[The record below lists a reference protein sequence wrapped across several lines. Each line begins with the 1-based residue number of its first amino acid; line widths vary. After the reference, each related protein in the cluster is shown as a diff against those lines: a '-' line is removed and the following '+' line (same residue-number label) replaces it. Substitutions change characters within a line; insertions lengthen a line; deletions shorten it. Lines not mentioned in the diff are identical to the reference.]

1 MSNSQK
7 TAVLVQLPDGT
18 IIQSSGLIKRL
29 LGYSQRQLIGKK
41 PDELGLH
48 FVLPDGRPLPTEALP
63 FIQIFR
69 EKKEITPSVL
79 GIFNTTSQTLK
90 WVQVC
95 GRPGKVVNGNV
106 LTASTTYNET
116 SPTAEISSAVSDFS
130 GSGNIWEKTFDALQ
144 DVITILTPDLRV
156 VRANKAT
163 FITFGITEV
172 ELIGRHCYEVFQG
185 KDEPC
190 HDCPVWQPTPSKT
203 TDTSLIFNERLNKT
217 FDVSSSPVFNK
228 DGSVQ
233 FLIHSARDVTQ
244 KLITTDQRNMFSA
257 AIEQINESVVLTDD
271 IGKIRYVNS
280 SYTQTTGYS
289 FEEVFD
295 QDLSYLNINTDSAP
309 LFREIY
315 STLRDG
321 KSWQGRLT
329 SRRKDDT
336 IFEEYATIS
345 PVINNA
351 GKISNFVAV
360 KRDITQEEELR
371 IQLQQA
377 VKMEAIGTLASGI
390 AHDFNNI
397 LSAMIGYG
405 QIAKGRLEQ
414 NDPLLADIEQILQAG
429 DRAAN
434 LVKQILAFC
443 RHDTQENF
451 LPVKL
456 QYIVKEVTNLLRS
469 SFPATIEISKEINSS
484 CDPIMADPGQL
495 HQVLMNLCT
504 NAKQAIGDNHGRLTL
519 RLDEIEV
526 NEPQM
531 LSGAVL
537 LTSGKYAHLAVED
550 NGVGMSQEIKERI
563 FDPFFTTKSINQGTG
578 LGLSVVQGIVEK
590 HGGYIRIDSQED
602 VGSTFNLYFPIVDL
616 EATKEAESSEQ
627 DQPGTERVM
636 LIEDEAMLAKVM
648 SRMLSKLGYKV
659 TIFTDSL
666 KAVKE
671 YRRNPYDFDVVI
683 TDMTMPHMT
692 GAELAREV
700 LSLRP
705 ELPII
710 MTTGYS
716 ESIDEERSKRIGITT
731 FMLKPVKKKPLAKE
745 LRKVLDNV

>member
-1 MSNSQK
+1 MSNSQQ
-7 TAVLVQLPDGT
+7 TAILVHQPDGT
-18 IIQSSGLIKRL
+18 ITQSKGLIKRL
-29 LGYSQRQLIGKK
+29 LGYSQRQILGKN
-41 PDELGLH
+41 PAALGLH
-48 FVLPDGRPLPTEALP
+48 FVLPDGSPLPAEALP
-63 FIQIFR
+63 YNQILR
-69 EKKEITPSVL
+69 KKKEITPSVL
-79 GIFNTTSQTLK
+79 GIFNTTSQKLK
-90 WVQVC
+90 WFEVS
-95 GRPGKVVNGNV
+95 GHPGKVVNGNV
-106 LTASTTYNET
+106 LTANTTYKET
-116 SPTAEISSAVSDFS
+116 TPVVGTSSVLPDFS
-130 GSGNIWEKTFDALQ
+130 ASGNIWEKTFDALQ

-156 VRANKAT
+156 IRANEAT
-163 FITFGITEV
+163 YITFGITKA
-172 ELIGRHCYEVFQG
+172 ELIGKHCYEVFQG

-190 HDCPVWQPTPSKT
+190 HDCPAWQPSPSKAI
-203 TDTSLIFNERLNKT
+203 DTKLIFNERLSKT

-244 KLITTDQRNMFSA
+244 KLKTTDQRNMFSA

-271 IGKIRYVNS
+271 KGKIRYVNS

-289 FEEVFD
+289 VEEVFNK
-295 QDLSYLNINTDSAP
+295 DLSYLNINSDSVP

-315 STLRDG
+315 STLRKG

-345 PVINNA
+345 PVTDSN

-405 QIAKGRLEQ
+405 QIAKGRLEH

-443 RHDTQENF
+443 RRDTQENF

-469 SFPATIEISKEINSS
+469 SFPATIEISKEINSD
-484 CDPIMADPGQL
+484 CDPVMADPGQL

-504 NAKQAIGDNHGRLTL
+504 NAKQAIGNNHGRLTF
-519 RLDEIEV
+519 RLDEIVV

-531 LSGAVL
+531 LSGAIL
-537 LTSGKYAHLAVED
+537 LTSGRYAHLAVED
-550 NGVGMSQEIKERI
+550 NGMGMSKEIKARI

-578 LGLSVVQGIVEK
+578 LGLSVVQGIV
-590 HGGYIRIDSQED
+590 
-602 VGSTFNLYFPIVDL
+602 
-616 EATKEAESSEQ
+616 
-627 DQPGTERVM
+627 
-636 LIEDEAMLAKVM
+636 
-648 SRMLSKLGYKV
+648 
-659 TIFTDSL
+659 
-666 KAVKE
+666 
-671 YRRNPYDFDVVI
+671 
-683 TDMTMPHMT
+683 
-692 GAELAREV
+692 
-700 LSLRP
+700 
-705 ELPII
+705 
-710 MTTGYS
+710 
-716 ESIDEERSKRIGITT
+716 
-731 FMLKPVKKKPLAKE
+731 
-745 LRKVLDNV
+745 